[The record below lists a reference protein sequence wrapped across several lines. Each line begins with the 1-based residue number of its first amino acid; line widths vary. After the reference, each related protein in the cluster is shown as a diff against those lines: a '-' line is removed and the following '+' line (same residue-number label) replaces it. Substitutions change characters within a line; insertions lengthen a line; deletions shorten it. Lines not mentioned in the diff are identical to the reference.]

1 MPKLESLELGNT
13 PCGQIAGGITTKG
26 LLALA
31 RQCPKLYTLRVHL
44 RVASL
49 CEPPAVPGMVRNAG
63 PVASWT
69 GCALMQLEVGEA
81 PVPEGSAI
89 IIALTLLQI
98 FPQLNY
104 IASNVKRWGEV
115 EDAISRFREI
125 ISPSKQWS
133 PTTPR
138 SSLNERSTGAAL
150 ETSI

>member
-1 MPKLESLELGNT
+1 
-13 PCGQIAGGITTKG
+13 
-26 LLALA
+26 
-31 RQCPKLYTLRVHL
+31 
-44 RVASL
+44 
-49 CEPPAVPGMVRNAG
+49 
-63 PVASWT
+63 
-69 GCALMQLEVGEA
+69 MQLEVGEA

-89 IIALTLLQI
+89 IIALTLLRI

-125 ISPSKQWS
+125 ISSSKQWS
-133 PTTPR
+133 PTMPR